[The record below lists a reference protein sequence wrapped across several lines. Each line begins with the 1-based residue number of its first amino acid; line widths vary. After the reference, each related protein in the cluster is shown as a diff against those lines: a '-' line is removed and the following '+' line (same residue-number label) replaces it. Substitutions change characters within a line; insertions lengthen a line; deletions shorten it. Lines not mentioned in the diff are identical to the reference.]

1 VRQQTHAL
9 FEYAIM
15 LSGIQKESLL
25 RRGLGEIRVLVA
37 FEDDYR
43 VYRDVI
49 ASAISI
55 SRPHIE
61 VATAG
66 LGTLTEEMLR
76 FDPQMVVCSL
86 PNTLDPTGKLAWVE
100 LSLDSVYPARVYL
113 AGRYSERRSHPALEM
128 LLEVIDEAEEIVRTT
143 MRLQSR

>member
-1 VRQQTHAL
+1 VL
-9 FEYAIM
+9 FTCGIM
-15 LSGIQKESLL
+15 LSDIQEGSSL
-25 RRGLGEIRVLVA
+25 RRELGEIRVLVA

-66 LGTLTEEMLR
+66 LETLTEVMSR
-76 FDPQMVVCSL
+76 FDPQMVVCSR
-86 PNTLDPTGKLAWVE
+86 PNTLEPTGKLAWVE
-100 LSLDSVYPARVYL
+100 LSLDSVYPARVYV
-113 AGRYSERRSHPALEM
+113 AGRYSERSSLPALET
-128 LLEVIDEAEEIVRTT
+128 LLAVIDEAEEIVRTK

>member
-1 VRQQTHAL
+1 
-9 FEYAIM
+9 M
-15 LSGIQKESLL
+15 LSDIQKEDIQKESSP

-66 LGTLTEEMLR
+66 LGRLTEVIVR
-76 FDPQMVVCSL
+76 FNPQMVVCSR

-128 LLEVIDEAEEIVRTT
+128 LLEVIDEAEDIVRTK